1 VRVLTGSDLRR
12 YRKLLGMTQ
21 TQFAR
26 QLGLAQATLSQIEG
40 GRIALSN
47 EHLQKLGER
56 FKSARFKPTFAEF
69 QRGVEQG
76 MSQSQAALAAPR
88 ARYCTLSVWAWE
100 DGFDLGRVPAPDSAV
115 DLVTVR
121 ACDKPVIALQVGRQT
136 DHWEAGETF
145 VFEQCSRDDVQDGDI
160 CLLQVRPPRA
170 RATKTMIA
178 IAHIAPGKRGRALHF
193 EPVSPSGAIF
203 APIDDSLLGILRAIY
218 RGRHLG

>member
-1 VRVLTGSDLRR
+1 
-12 YRKLLGMTQ
+12 MTQ

-40 GRIALSN
+40 GRIALSS
-47 EHLQKLGER
+47 EHLQRLAEK
-56 FKSARFKPTFAEF
+56 FNSASFKPTFAEF
-69 QRGVEQG
+69 QRGVELG
-76 MSQSQAALAAPR
+76 MSESQAALAAPR
-88 ARYCTLSVWAWE
+88 ARYSTLSVWAWD

-121 ACDKPVIALQVGRQT
+121 ACDKPLIALQVSRRT

-145 VFEQCSRDDVQDGDI
+145 VFEQCSRDDAQDGDI

-178 IAHIAPGKRGRALHF
+178 VARIAPAKRGRALQF
-193 EPVSPSGAIF
+193 EPVSPAGAIF
-203 APIDDSLLGILRAIY
+203 TPADDTLLGILRAVY
-218 RGRHLG
+218 RGRHLK